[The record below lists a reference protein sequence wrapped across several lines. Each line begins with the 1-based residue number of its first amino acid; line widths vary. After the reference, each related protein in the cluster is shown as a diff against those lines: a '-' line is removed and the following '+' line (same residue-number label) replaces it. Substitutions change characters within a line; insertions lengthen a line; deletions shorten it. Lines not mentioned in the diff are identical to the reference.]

1 MLFANQHG
9 SSPLLCEYT
18 VAVSWHIDAHLV
30 CKEFKQKGE
39 NAVNTRKWAYSE
51 FLHTFCSPSS
61 PKVMAY
67 LRFTIGRVHSMSL
80 DQCVMMGVCYDRD
93 IRKP

>member
-39 NAVNTRKWAYSE
+39 NAVNTRKWE
-51 FLHTFCSPSS
+51 EG
-61 PKVMAY
+61 
-67 LRFTIGRVHSMSL
+67 GRPPVGWEVLGKS
-80 DQCVMMGVCYDRD
+80 R
-93 IRKP
+93 R